1 MRSRST
7 STWARLGALY
17 EEWVR
22 QAPWSIQKAS
32 RFVLLMSIVLWAG
45 IIALVYAT
53 YNFWSGFIT
62 LAKGLLS

>member
-1 MRSRST
+1 
-7 STWARLGALY
+7 
-17 EEWVR
+17 VR